1 MRRPFCHSEIPK
13 SMPKDFSRTSRLGEQ
28 IQRELAQMIQFEMK
42 NPHLG
47 MVTINDVKV
56 SKDLGYADVYF
67 TIMGAKGET
76 DAEIRKNTS
85 RILNE
90 AAGFLRSELARMLKI
105 RFTPVLR
112 FHYDETLERGHYLT
126 GLIREARA
134 KDDADK
140 DSPTDGDSSSDAEK
154 PGE

>member
-1 MRRPFCHSEIPK
+1 
-13 SMPKDFSRTSRLGEQ
+13 MPKDFSRTSRLGEQ
-28 IQRELAQMIQFEMK
+28 IQRELASLIQFEMK
-42 NPHLG
+42 NPNLG

-67 TIMGAKGET
+67 TVMGARGES
-76 DAEIRKNTS
+76 DADIRKNTS

-90 AAGFLRSELARMLKI
+90 AAGYLRSELAAMLKI
-105 RFTPVLR
+105 RFTPQLR

-134 KDDADK
+134 KDGSAQDPSEDNSENQ
-140 DSPTDGDSSSDAEK
+140 DN
-154 PGE
+154 PGQ

>member
-1 MRRPFCHSEIPK
+1 
-13 SMPKDFSRTSRLGEQ
+13 MPKDFSRTSRLGEQ
-28 IQRELAQMIQFEMK
+28 IQRELASLIQFEMK
-42 NPHLG
+42 NPKLG

-67 TIMGAKGET
+67 TVMGAKGET
-76 DAEIRKNTS
+76 DADIRKNTS

-90 AAGFLRSELARMLKI
+90 AAGYLRSELAAMLKI
-105 RFTPVLR
+105 RFTPLLR

-134 KDDADK
+134 KDGSVSDRSD
-140 DSPTDGDSSSDAEK
+140 DRTEDGSENPDK
-154 PGE
+154 PGQ